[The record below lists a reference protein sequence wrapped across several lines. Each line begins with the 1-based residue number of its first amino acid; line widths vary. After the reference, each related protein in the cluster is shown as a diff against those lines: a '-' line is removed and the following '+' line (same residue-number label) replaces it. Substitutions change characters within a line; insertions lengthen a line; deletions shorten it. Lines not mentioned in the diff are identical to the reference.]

1 MNFKIFLLILHAIII
16 FDKHILGMQFKHPE
30 LLYALFLLLIPI
42 IIHLFQL
49 RRFKKEAFTNV
60 AILKTVSQQTRKSS
74 QIKKWLTLLT
84 RLLLLTCLILAFAQ
98 PFTTNKNNAKT
109 AKETVIFL
117 DNSFSLQQKGPQGD
131 LLKRAVHHLI
141 SETDFDK
148 TVTLVTHNAVY
159 KNTTLKAIKKELLQ
173 LPYASNPLSYKAAL
187 LKCKS
192 LLSTTS
198 TENKQLIF
206 ISDFQQMEEPFTAE
220 TDSLTQ
226 INLVKLTPTNTNN
239 VALDSVFFSKNNP
252 NQTELTL
259 VLKNF
264 GTPVNNISVA
274 LHNADKLIAK
284 SAVSI
289 TEQAEIQ
296 FTVPSKDVIKG
307 TFSIEDNG
315 LQFDNT
321 LFFNINTP
329 SKVNVLSITDGDDGY
344 LSKIYSEDE
353 FKFTSILAN
362 QLDYNI
368 IENQNTI
375 VLNELKD
382 IPTNLINSLKAFT
395 DQGGNLI
402 IIPSEQANINAYNSL
417 LINYQTK
424 FESLITSEKQITTI
438 NYSHPIY
445 KDDVFEK
452 QVKNFQ
458 YPKVNQ
464 YFNLSQNTG
473 SIALSFEDS
482 KPFLTQ
488 FSNVFLFTSPINADA
503 SNFKSWALIV
513 PSFYK
518 IAMRSLQHPKLYYTI
533 GTQNTFDVDVSL
545 NQDDII
551 SITNEQEQF
560 IPRQHYFNNKV
571 SVITKERP
579 ESSGIFNIENK
590 LKAIKNISFNYN
602 RAESNLVYQDLST
615 LKNVTIS
622 DSIPSLFDTLKSNTK
637 INELWK
643 WFTIFALAFLII
655 EMLILKFFK

>member
-84 RLLLLTCLILAFAQ
+84 RLLLLACIIIAFAQ
-98 PFTTNKNNAKT
+98 PYTANKNSVQT
-109 AKETVIFL
+109 AKDTVIFL

-131 LLKRAVHHLI
+131 LLKRAVQDLI
-141 SETDFDK
+141 SEADFDK
-148 TVTLVTHNAVY
+148 TLTLVTHNAVF
-159 KNTTLKAIKKELLQ
+159 KNTSIKALKKELLQ

-187 LKCKS
+187 LKSKS
-192 LLSTTS
+192 LFNATS
-198 TENKQLIF
+198 TQHKQLIF
-206 ISDFQQMEEPFTAE
+206 ISDFQQMKEPFTAE
-220 TDSLTQ
+220 ADSTTQ
-226 INLVKLTPTNTNN
+226 VNLVRLKPANTNN
-239 VALDSVFFSKNNP
+239 IALDSVFISKNSP
-252 NQTELTL
+252 SQTELTL
-259 VLKNF
+259 TLKNF
-264 GTPVNNISVA
+264 GVPVENLSIA
-274 LHNADKLIAK
+274 LHNNDKLIAK
-284 SAVSI
+284 SAVSF
-289 TEQAEIQ
+289 TEQAKVQ
-296 FTVPSKDVIKG
+296 FTVPSKDIING
-307 TFSIEDNG
+307 TFSIEDTG

-321 LFFNINTP
+321 LYFNINTP
-329 SKVNVLSITDGDDGY
+329 SKVSVLSISEGDDQY

-353 FKFTSILAN
+353 FKFTSVSAN
-362 QLDYNI
+362 QLDYNL

-382 IPTNLINSLKAFT
+382 IPANLINSLKSFT

-402 IIPSEQANINAYNSL
+402 IIPSEQSNINAYNTL
-417 LINYQTK
+417 LINYNTK
-424 FESLITSEKQITTI
+424 FESLIKSEKRITTI
-438 NYSHPIY
+438 NYAHPIY
-445 KDDVFEK
+445 KSDVFEK

-482 KPFLTQ
+482 KPFLSQ
-488 FSNVFLFTSPINADA
+488 FSNVFLFTSPINTEA

-518 IAMRSLQHPKLYYTI
+518 MAMSSLQHPKLYYTI
-533 GTQNTFDVDVSL
+533 GTQNSFDVDVSL
-545 NQDDII
+545 HQDDII
-551 SITNEQEQF
+551 SIKNEQEQF

-579 ESSGIFNIENK
+579 ESAGIFNIENK
-590 LKAIKNISFNYN
+590 LNTIKNISFNYN
-602 RAESNLVYQDLST
+602 RNESNLVYQELST

>member
-74 QIKKWLTLLT
+74 QIKKWLTLIT
-84 RLLLLTCLILAFAQ
+84 RLLLLACIILAFAQ
-98 PFTTNKNNAKT
+98 PFTANNNSVQT
-109 AKETVIFL
+109 AKDTVIFL

-131 LLKRAVHHLI
+131 LLKRAVQDLI
-141 SETDFDK
+141 SEADFDK
-148 TVTLVTHNAVY
+148 TLTLVTHNAVF
-159 KNTTLKAIKKELLQ
+159 KNTSIKALKKELLQ

-187 LKCKS
+187 LKSKS
-192 LLSTTS
+192 LFNATS
-198 TENKQLIF
+198 TQHKQLIF

-220 TDSLTQ
+220 ADSTTQ
-226 INLVKLTPTNTNN
+226 VNLVQLKPANTNN
-239 VALDSVFFSKNNP
+239 VALDSVFISKNSP
-252 NQTELTL
+252 SQTELTL
-259 VLKNF
+259 TLKNF
-264 GTPVNNISVA
+264 GVPVENLSIA
-274 LHNADKLIAK
+274 LHNNDKLIAK
-284 SAVSI
+284 SAVSF
-289 TEQAEIQ
+289 TEKTEVQ
-296 FTVPSKDVIKG
+296 FTVPSKDVING
-307 TFSIEDNG
+307 TFSIEDTG

-321 LFFNINTP
+321 LYFNINTP
-329 SKVNVLSITDGDDGY
+329 SKVSVLSISEGDDQY

-353 FKFTSILAN
+353 FKFTSVSAN
-362 QLDYNI
+362 QLDYNL

-382 IPTNLINSLKAFT
+382 IPANLINSLKSFT

-402 IIPSEQANINAYNSL
+402 IIPSEQSNINAYNTL
-417 LINYQTK
+417 LINYNAK
-424 FESLITSEKQITTI
+424 FESLIKSEKRITTI
-438 NYSHPIY
+438 NYAHPIY
-445 KDDVFEK
+445 KSDVFEK

-482 KPFLTQ
+482 KPFLSQ
-488 FSNVFLFTSPINADA
+488 FSNVFLFTSPINAEA

-518 IAMRSLQHPKLYYTI
+518 MAVSSLQHPKLYYTI
-533 GTQNTFDVDVSL
+533 GTQNSFDVDVSL
-545 NQDDII
+545 HQDDII
-551 SITNEQEQF
+551 SIKNEQEQF

-571 SVITKERP
+571 SVITKERT
-579 ESSGIFNIENK
+579 ESAGIFNIENK
-590 LKAIKNISFNYN
+590 LNTIKNISFNYN
-602 RAESNLVYQDLST
+602 RDESNLAYQELST